1 MSLTAG
7 NLFISS
13 YNNQDYDTSTD
24 FAITLAVPVTKAT
37 RVRLLGGTIANL
49 FMPFG
54 QNDKLWSFSI
64 TTLALVTTTY
74 TMNFDT
80 TIRWATI
87 GDFLTYVNGT
97 LFTTASPSSVP
108 AVLSYNASKNQLV
121 LTGTLAGSKITMPGW
136 NWNNQLGNTVAFN
149 SNYRLGW
156 TSINPVVATSPLT
169 TLFPIL
175 YADGFPNVF
184 NRTNVVY
191 VTTNVCTDSNND
203 ANIGN
208 VLGRIPMTSGWGSL
222 VNYENVH
229 SDFSSPIFTPNIKEI
244 RIRLLDE
251 DYQLLTNPGNAY
263 FNLVMGI
270 EY

>member
-13 YNNQDYDTSTD
+13 YNNQDYDSSTD
-24 FAITLAVPVTKAT
+24 FSITLAVPVTKAT
-37 RVRLLGGTIANL
+37 RIRLLGATIGNL

-54 QNDKLWSFSI
+54 ANDKFWRFRINATDFS
-64 TTLALVTTTY
+64 
-74 TMNFDT
+74 MNFDT

-87 GDFLTYVNGT
+87 SDFITYVNT
-97 LFTTASPSSVP
+97 VLFPSATPSTP
-108 AVLSYNASKNQLV
+108 ACTLSYNASSNQLV
-121 LTGTLAGSKITMPGW
+121 LTATTLTDVITMPGW
-136 NWNNQLGNTVAFN
+136 NWNNSSGTAVVFN
-149 SNYRLGW
+149 ANYRLGW
-156 TSINPVVATSPLT
+156 TSISPVTSVAG
-169 TLFPIL
+169 IL
-175 YADGFPNVF
+175 KADGFPNVF

-191 VTTNVCTDSNND
+191 VTTNICADSNND

-222 VNYENVH
+222 VNFENVH
-229 SDFSSPIFTPNIKEI
+229 SEFSSPTFTPNIKDI

-251 DYQLLTNPGNAY
+251 DYQPLVNPANSY
-263 FNLVMGI
+263 FNIVFGI

>member
-37 RVRLLGGTIANL
+37 RIRLLGATIGNL
-49 FMPFG
+49 FMPFSS
-54 QNDKLWSFSI
+54 NDRFWRFNINGTDYS
-64 TTLALVTTTY
+64 
-74 TMNFDT
+74 MNFDT

-87 GDFLTYVNGT
+87 TDFVTYVNTVLFPSATPSTPPVT
-97 LFTTASPSSVP
+97 LA
-108 AVLSYNASKNQLV
+108 YNTSKNQLY
-121 LTGTLAGSKITMPGW
+121 LTGTVAGSTITMPGW
-136 NWNNQLGNTVAFN
+136 NWNNNSGTAVSFN

-156 TSINPVVATSPLT
+156 TSITKVTATSTAPA
-169 TLFPIL
+169 FPVL

-191 VTTNVCTDSNND
+191 VTTNICTDSNND

-229 SDFSSPIFTPNIKEI
+229 SEFSSPIFTPNIKEI

-251 DYQLLTNPGNAY
+251 DYQPLVNPANSY
-263 FNLVMGI
+263 FNIVMGI

>member
-24 FAITLAVPVTKAT
+24 FGITLAVPVTKAQ
-37 RVRLLGGTIANL
+37 RIRLLGATIGNL

-54 QNDKLWSFSI
+54 YNDKLWSFSVN
-64 TTLALVTTTY
+64 ATTY
-74 TMNFDT
+74 TMFFDT

-87 GDFLTYVNGT
+87 SDFITYVNT
-97 LFTTASPSSVP
+97 VLFPSATPSTPPVT
-108 AVLSYNASKNQLV
+108 LSYNASKNQLV
-121 LTGTLAGSKITMPGW
+121 LTGTLAGSTITMPGW
-136 NWNNQLGNTVAFN
+136 SWNNQFGSSVAYN

-156 TSINPVVATSPLT
+156 TSIQPVVATSTAPA
-169 TLFPIL
+169 FPVL
-175 YADGFPNVF
+175 NADGFPNVF

-191 VTTNVCTDSNND
+191 VTTNICSDSNND

-208 VLGRIPMTSGWGSL
+208 VIGRIPMTSGWGSL

-229 SDFSSPIFTPNIKEI
+229 SEFSSPTFTPNIKDI

-251 DYQLLTNPGNAY
+251 DYQLLVNPANSY
-263 FNLVMGI
+263 FNIVFGI

>member
-13 YNNQDYDTSTD
+13 YNNQDFDTSTD
-24 FAITLAVPVTKAT
+24 FAITLAVPVTKAK
-37 RVRLLGGTIANL
+37 RIRLLGATIPNL

-54 QNDKLWSFSI
+54 LNDKLWYFNINSVNYS
-64 TTLALVTTTY
+64 
-74 TMNFDT
+74 MNFDT

-87 GDFLTYVNGT
+87 TDFLTYVNT
-97 LFTTASPSSVP
+97 VLFPSATPSTVP
-108 AVLSYNASKNQLV
+108 ATLGYNASKNQLF
-121 LTGTLAGSKITMPGW
+121 LTGTIAGSKITMPGW
-136 NWNNQLGNTVAFN
+136 NWNNQLGTTVAFN

-156 TSINPVVATSPLT
+156 TSISSVIAQSTAPAFPV
-169 TLFPIL
+169 L

-229 SDFSSPIFTPNIKEI
+229 SEFSSPIFTPNIKEI

-251 DYQLLTNPGNAY
+251 DYQLLVNPANAY
-263 FNLVMGI
+263 FNIVMGI

>member
-13 YNNQDYDTSTD
+13 YNNQDYDSSTD

-37 RVRLLGGTIANL
+37 RLRLLGATIPNL

-54 QNDKLWSFSI
+54 ANDRFWVFSVNGI
-64 TTLALVTTTY
+64 SY
-74 TMNFDT
+74 QMNFP
-80 TIRWATI
+80 INLRWATI
-87 GDFLTYVNGT
+87 ADFLSYVNTT
-97 LFTTASPSSVP
+97 LFPGASTYPAGTPAAVP
-108 AVLSYNASKNQLV
+108 ATLSYSASTNK
-121 LTGTLAGSKITMPGW
+121 LTLTATTPGQVITMPGW
-136 NWNNQLGNTVAFN
+136 AWNNSSGTAVSFN
-149 SNYRLGW
+149 ANYRLGW
-156 TSINPVVATSPLT
+156 TSVVDVSGTT
-169 TLFPIL
+169 TLT
-175 YADGFPNVF
+175 ADGFPNVF

-191 VTTNVCTDSNND
+191 VTTNICTDSNND

-229 SDFSSPIFTPNIKEI
+229 SDFSSPVFTPNIKEI

-251 DYQLLTNPGNAY
+251 DYQLLSNPNNAY
-263 FNLVMGI
+263 FNVVLGI

>member
-13 YNNQDYDTSTD
+13 YNNQDFDTSTD
-24 FAITLAVPVTKAT
+24 FTITLAVPVTNGK
-37 RVRLLGGTIANL
+37 RLRMLGATIANL

-54 QNDKLWSFSI
+54 FNDKLWEFKVG
-64 TTLALVTTTY
+64 ATTY

-87 GDFLTYVNGT
+87 ADFLTYVNST
-97 LFTTASPSSVP
+97 LFVGASPSAVP
-108 AVLSYNASKNQLV
+108 AQLSYNADKNQLYLEATTV
-121 LTGTLAGSKITMPGW
+121 PTDVITMPGW
-136 NWNNQLGNTVAFN
+136 NWNNVFGTSVAYN
-149 SNYRLGW
+149 ANYRLGW
-156 TSINPVVATSPLT
+156 TSIVPVVSTDVGGVQT
-169 TLFPIL
+169 L

-191 VTTNVCTDSNND
+191 VTTNICSDSNND
-203 ANIGN
+203 ANIAN
-208 VLGRIPMTSGWGSL
+208 IFGRIAMTSGWGSL

-229 SDFSSPIFTPNIKEI
+229 SEFSSPIFTANVKDV

-251 DYQLLTNPGNAY
+251 DYQVLVNPSNAY
-263 FNLVMGI
+263 FNIVIGI

>member
-13 YNNQDYDTSTD
+13 YNNQDYDSSTD

-37 RVRLLGGTIANL
+37 RIRLLGATIPNL

-54 QNDKLWSFSI
+54 FNDKLWVFKVG
-64 TTLALVTTTY
+64 ATTY

-80 TIRWATI
+80 TIRWVDETA
-87 GDFLTYVNGT
+87 FLSYVNT
-97 LFTTASPSSVP
+97 VLFPSATPTAVP
-108 AVLSYNASKNQLV
+108 ATMGYDPKSNKLN
-121 LTGTLAGSKITMPGW
+121 LTATTPGTVITMPGW
-136 NWNNQLGNTVAFN
+136 NWNNQFGTSVVFN
-149 SNYRLGW
+149 ANYRLGW
-156 TSINPVVATSPLT
+156 TSVNAVSGTT
-169 TLFPIL
+169 TLN
-175 YADGFPNVF
+175 ADGFPNVF

-222 VNYENVH
+222 VNFENVH
-229 SDFSSPIFTPNIKEI
+229 SEFSSPVFTPNIKEI

-251 DYQLLTNPGNAY
+251 DYQVLTNPNNAY
-263 FNLVMGI
+263 FNLVLGI

>member
-24 FAITLAVPVTKAT
+24 FAITLAVPVTKAK
-37 RVRLLGGTIANL
+37 RIRLLGGTIANL

-54 QNDKLWSFSI
+54 LNDRQWTFSVG
-64 TTLALVTTTY
+64 ATTY
-74 TMNFDT
+74 TMFFST
-80 TIRWATI
+80 TIRWASIT
-87 GDFLTYVNGT
+87 DFVTYVNTVLFPSATPSTPPVT
-97 LFTTASPSSVP
+97 LA
-108 AVLSYNASKNQLV
+108 YNTSRNQLY
-121 LTGTLAGSKITMPGW
+121 LTGTVAGATITMPGW
-136 NWNNQLGNTVAFN
+136 NWNNQLGTTVAFN

-156 TSINPVVATSPLT
+156 TSISPVSATSTAPA
-169 TLFPIL
+169 FSVL

-251 DYQLLTNPGNAY
+251 DYQLLVNPANAY
-263 FNLVMGI
+263 FNIVMGI

>member
-13 YNNQDYDTSTD
+13 YNNQDFDTSTD

-37 RVRLLGGTIANL
+37 RIRLLGATIGNL

-54 QNDKLWSFSI
+54 FNDKFWRFKVGGTDYS
-64 TTLALVTTTY
+64 
-74 TMNFDT
+74 MNFDT
-80 TIRWATI
+80 TIRWSTI
-87 GDFLTYVNGT
+87 ADFLTYVNNT
-97 LFTTASPSSVP
+97 LFPAAMPTPVP
-108 AVLSYNASKNQLV
+108 ATLSYNASKNQLY
-121 LTGTLAGSKITMPGW
+121 LTGTVAGSTIIMPGW
-136 NWNNQLGNTVAFN
+136 NWNNTLGNTVAYN

-156 TSINPVVATSPLT
+156 TSITPVTATATALNYPV
-169 TLFPIL
+169 L

-191 VTTNVCTDSNND
+191 VTTNICTDSNND

-222 VNYENVH
+222 VNFENVH
-229 SDFSSPIFTPNIKEI
+229 SEFSSPVFTPNIKEI

-251 DYQLLTNPGNAY
+251 DYQTLTNPANSY
-263 FNLVMGI
+263 FNIVMGI

>member
-24 FAITLAVPVTKAT
+24 FAITLAVPVTKST
-37 RVRLLGGTIANL
+37 RIRLLGATIGNL
-49 FMPFG
+49 FMPFSS
-54 QNDKLWSFSI
+54 NDRFWRFNINGTNYS
-64 TTLALVTTTY
+64 
-74 TMNFDT
+74 MNFDT

-87 GDFLTYVNGT
+87 NDFLTYVNTT
-97 LFTTASPSSVP
+97 LFTSATPSSVP
-108 AVLSYNASKNQLV
+108 ATLSYNASKNQLY
-121 LTGTLAGSKITMPGW
+121 LTGTIAGSTIKMPGW
-136 NWNNQLGNTVAFN
+136 SWNNNSGTAVSFN
-149 SNYRLGW
+149 ANYRLGW
-156 TSINPVVATSPLT
+156 TSIVEVQATSIAPA
-169 TLFPIL
+169 FPVL

-191 VTTNVCTDSNND
+191 VTTNICSDSNND

-208 VLGRIPMTSGWGSL
+208 VLGRIPITSGWGSL
-222 VNYENVH
+222 VNFENVH
-229 SDFSSPIFTPNIKEI
+229 SEFSSPTFTPNIKEI

-251 DYQLLTNPGNAY
+251 DYQPLVNPANSY
-263 FNLVMGI
+263 FNIVFGI

>member
-37 RVRLLGGTIANL
+37 RVRLLGATIGNL

-54 QNDKLWSFSI
+54 PNDKLWSFSV
-64 TTLALVTTTY
+64 TVPGPVTTTY
-74 TMNFDT
+74 SMNFDT

-87 GDFLTYVNGT
+87 TDFLTYVNGT
-97 LFTTASPSSVP
+97 LFPSATPSTPPVTL
-108 AVLSYNASKNQLV
+108 AYNTSKNQLY
-121 LTGTLAGSKITMPGW
+121 LTGTVAGSKITMPGW
-136 NWNNQLGNTVAFN
+136 NWNNALGTTVAFN

-156 TSINPVVATSPLT
+156 TSIVQVQATSTAPA
-169 TLFPIL
+169 FPVL

-191 VTTNVCTDSNND
+191 VTTNICTDSNND

-229 SDFSSPIFTPNIKEI
+229 SEFSSPIFTPNIKEI

-251 DYQLLTNPGNAY
+251 DYQLLVNPGNAY
-263 FNLVMGI
+263 FNIVMGI

>member
-24 FAITLAVPVTKAT
+24 FAITLAVPVTNAK
-37 RVRLLGGTIANL
+37 RIRLLGATIANL

-54 QNDKLWSFSI
+54 TNDNLWQFQVG
-64 TTLALVTTTY
+64 ATTY
-74 TMNFDT
+74 SMNFST

-87 GDFLTYVNGT
+87 ADFLTYVNT
-97 LFTTASPSSVP
+97 VLFPSATGGAVP
-108 AVLSYNASKNQLV
+108 ATLSYNASSNKLL
-121 LTGTLAGSKITMPGW
+121 LTATTLGTVITMPGW
-136 NWNNQLGNTVAFN
+136 SWNNNSGSAVSFN
-149 SNYRLGW
+149 ANYRLGW
-156 TSINPVVATSPLT
+156 TSISPVSGTT
-169 TLFPIL
+169 TLS
-175 YADGFPNVF
+175 ADGFPNVF

-191 VTTNVCTDSNND
+191 VTTNICTDSNND

-229 SDFSSPIFTPNIKEI
+229 SDFSSPMFTPNVKEI

-251 DYQLLTNPGNAY
+251 DYQLLRNPNNAY
-263 FNLVMGI
+263 FNVVLGI

>member
-13 YNNQDYDTSTD
+13 YNNQDFDSSTD
-24 FAITLAVPVTKAT
+24 FAITLAVPVTKAK
-37 RVRLLGGTIANL
+37 RIRLLGGTIANL

-54 QNDKLWSFSI
+54 FNDKLWSFSVGG
-64 TTLALVTTTY
+64 TTH
-74 TMNFDT
+74 TMDFDT
-80 TIRWATI
+80 TIRWADMTA
-87 GDFLTYVNGT
+87 FLVYVNT
-97 LFTTASPSSVP
+97 ILFPAASPSAVP
-108 AVLSYNASKNQLV
+108 ATLAYDASLNQLY
-121 LTGTLAGSKITMPGW
+121 LTATTPGDIIIMPGW
-136 NWNNQLGNTVAFN
+136 SWNNQFGSSVAYN
-149 SNYRLGW
+149 ANYRLGW
-156 TSINPVVATSPLT
+156 TSITPISGT
-169 TLFPIL
+169 TTL

-184 NRTNVVY
+184 QRTNVVY
-191 VTTNVCTDSNND
+191 VTTNICSDSNND

-229 SDFSSPIFTPNIKEI
+229 SEFSSPIFTPNIKEL

-251 DYQLLTNPGNAY
+251 DYQVLKNPNNAY
-263 FNLVMGI
+263 FNIMLGI